1 MDIALVGSQSGR
13 IGNSRECCCGDH
25 SGCVTKNELAPHK
38 KKQWCIGTIHA
49 VYIARMENL
58 LHLYAQ
64 APNPKRPRICYDERP
79 CQLLGDVLSA
89 LPMQAHKPLREHYEY
104 ERHGVVHALLAYNL
118 DTGQRYVH
126 LRRRR
131 RAEEYAHFMAGLAA
145 DYPDAEAI
153 DLIQDN
159 LNIHDPASFY
169 KVFDAETALKL
180 THRFTWHYTPKHA
193 SWLNMAELEFSAYAR
208 ECANQRWSSL
218 NAFVEGSR
226 IYFTE
231 RNTAG
236 GIINWKFNNYH
247 ARDVFKKHYELVTT
261 S

>member
-1 MDIALVGSQSGR
+1 
-13 IGNSRECCCGDH
+13 
-25 SGCVTKNELAPHK
+25 
-38 KKQWCIGTIHA
+38 
-49 VYIARMENL
+49 MENL

-79 CQLLGDVLSA
+79 CQLLGDVLSP

-104 ERHGVVHALLAYNL
+104 ERHGIVHALLAYNL

-145 DYPDAEAI
+145 HYPDAETI
-153 DLIQDN
+153 DLVQDN

-247 ARDVFKKHYELVTT
+247 ARDVFKKHYELVKI